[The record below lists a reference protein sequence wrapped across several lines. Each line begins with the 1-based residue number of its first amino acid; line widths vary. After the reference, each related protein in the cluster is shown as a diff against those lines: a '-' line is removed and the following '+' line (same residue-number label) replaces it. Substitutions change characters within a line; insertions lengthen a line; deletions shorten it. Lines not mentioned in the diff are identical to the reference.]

1 MRAITD
7 EDHPAAVLHE
17 VSAGYRRNPVLHRV
31 TAAFPIGARTAVVGP
46 NGSGKSTLLG
56 VLAGV
61 LPVTSG
67 SVRRRGEVAL
77 VVQRSAVSDALPM
90 TVRATVEMGRWA
102 RTGPWRR
109 LSRQDR
115 RIVADC
121 LERLDVGER
130 ADRPRGALSG
140 GQRQRVLVAQGLAQ
154 QAELLLLDEPAAGL
168 DVTAQRRIT
177 EVLDE
182 EKSRGTTVVHVT
194 HDLAEARDADHAL
207 LLRDGR
213 LHAAGPPGRV
223 LAPDS
228 LRELWENSLV

>member
-1 MRAITD
+1 MRAIT
-7 EDHPAAVLHE
+7 EEEHQAAVLHE

-31 TAAFPIGARTAVVGP
+31 TAAFPAGSRTAVVGP

-67 SVRRRGEVAL
+67 SVRRRGDVAL
-77 VVQRSAVSDALPM
+77 VAQRSAVSDALPM
-90 TVRATVEMGRWA
+90 TVRATAEMGRWA

-109 LSRQDR
+109 LSEQDR
-115 RIVADC
+115 GIVADC
-121 LERLDVGER
+121 LERLGVADL
-130 ADRPRGALSG
+130 ADRPLGALSG

-182 EKSRGTTVVHVT
+182 EKSRGATVVHVT
-194 HDLAEARDADHAL
+194 HDLAEARDADHVL

-213 LHAAGPPGRV
+213 LRAAGPPGRV

-228 LRELWENSLV
+228 LRELWGNSLV